1 MQHITDQ
8 GIHFNP
14 VYQGGCFENCVNL
27 GVNLDGPYVLEVE
40 GHGLDGLGWLLAGLG
55 GLFGILHV
63 KHLAPSFWNFSL
75 LPVANDIGCNTNGSG
90 EVAYAFFGAD
100 CYV

>member
-14 VYQGGCFENCVNL
+14 VNQSGCLENCMDFRVD
-27 GVNLDGPYVLEVE
+27 LDGPYVLEFE
-40 GHGLDGLGWLLAGLG
+40 GHGLDSLGCLLAGLG

-63 KHLAPSFWNFSL
+63 KHLAPSLWNFSL
-75 LPVANDIGCNTNGSG
+75 LPVPNDVRRNADRSG
-90 EVAYAFFGAD
+90 KVADAFFSTD